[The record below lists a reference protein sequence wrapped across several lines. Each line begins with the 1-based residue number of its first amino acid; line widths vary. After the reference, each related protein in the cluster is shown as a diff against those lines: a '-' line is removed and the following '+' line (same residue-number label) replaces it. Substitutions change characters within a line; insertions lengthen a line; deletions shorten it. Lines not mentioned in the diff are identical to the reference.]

1 MMEVCVVG
9 ITTAK
14 IKTGGRA
21 LYQYRAKGPY
31 FIAKLCSDCLR
42 GIGRLSAAQRAPTK
56 KSDLMKRRWQLVWT
70 YLPDCIY
77 CLILTLY
84 EQDSMS
90 VLDIICQII
99 HI

>member
-1 MMEVCVVG
+1 
-9 ITTAK
+9 
-14 IKTGGRA
+14 
-21 LYQYRAKGPY
+21 
-31 FIAKLCSDCLR
+31 
-42 GIGRLSAAQRAPTK
+42 
-56 KSDLMKRRWQLVWT
+56 MKRRWQLVWT

-77 CLILTLY
+77 CLMLTLY